1 MALTRSASAIAL
13 SIALVLL
20 CSCATKKYV
29 KQEVAATQAQLS
41 TRIDEEA
48 ARRTELANQVGELS
62 SLNKK
67 NTARIEQ
74 VQGSLDTAVKTIEP
88 KIDDARSTGVTAGK
102 AADAAMNEA
111 KQNAAAFANRNNFQ
125 VLATQ
130 DVYFKLNSADL
141 DDEAK
146 ARLGEVAK
154 VLAGNSNLVV
164 ELQGYTDGTGDA
176 TYNVQLSDRRVDNVV
191 RHLVGDLK
199 VDLRR
204 IARLG
209 LGEANPVDDNKT
221 REGRAKNR
229 RVTVTVLGPK

>member
-1 MALTRSASAIAL
+1 MALTRSASVIAA
-13 SIALVLL
+13 SVALVLL

-29 KQEVAATQAQLS
+29 KQEVATTQAQLS

-48 ARRTELANQVGELS
+48 SRRTELANQVGELS
-62 SLNKK
+62 ALNKK

-74 VQGSLDTAVKTIEP
+74 VQGNLDTAVKTMEP
-88 KIDDARSTGVTAGK
+88 KIEDARNTGTTAGK
-102 AADAAMNEA
+102 TAEEALSEA
-111 KQNAAAFANRNNFQ
+111 KQNATAFANRNDFQ

-130 DVYFKLNSADL
+130 DVYFKFNSADL

-154 VLAGNSNLVV
+154 VLSGNSNLVV
-164 ELQGYTDGTGDA
+164 ELQGYTDNSGDA
-176 TYNVQLSDRRVDNVV
+176 AYNLQLSDRRVDNVV
-191 RHLVGDLK
+191 RYLVADLK

-209 LGEANPVDDNKT
+209 LGEANPADDNKT

>member
-1 MALTRSASAIAL
+1 M
-13 SIALVLL
+13 
-20 CSCATKKYV
+20 
-29 KQEVAATQAQLS
+29 
-41 TRIDEEA
+41 
-48 ARRTELANQVGELS
+48 
-62 SLNKK
+62 
-67 NTARIEQ
+67 
-74 VQGSLDTAVKTIEP
+74 
-88 KIDDARSTGVTAGK
+88 
-102 AADAAMNEA
+102 
-111 KQNAAAFANRNNFQ
+111 
-125 VLATQ
+125 
-130 DVYFKLNSADL
+130 
-141 DDEAK
+141 
-146 ARLGEVAK
+146 AK
-154 VLAGNSNLVV
+154 VLAGNNNLVV